1 MTTVLIM
8 EVMWCASP
16 VDATA
21 RRAPSGRAL
30 LSLYQMMVPL
40 PAAVAT
46 AAAARRVAA
55 TAAEAVVVA
64 SIDAAAAAACAAVS
78 ALMAAVTAA
87 VASSLRRAAAAATA
101 AAAVAVSVSDT
112 ASAAASRLAAFC
124 RRRLAETVMLVGS
137 DGAGAGHRDGCGC
150 RGGVVGGHVPS
161 VAGSPLPSLLLLGG
175 DDGGR
180 VGSGQNGGGP
190 AGGHGRNHG
199 GRAGHGLYGWL
210 FVCGGVRRR
219 PIIVACPGGNDCNGD
234 DGDIIDV
241 RLIIDRI
248 AP

>member
-1 MTTVLIM
+1 
-8 EVMWCASP
+8 
-16 VDATA
+16 
-21 RRAPSGRAL
+21 
-30 LSLYQMMVPL
+30 MMVPL

-161 VAGSPLPSLLLLGG
+161 VAGSPLLPSLLLLGG

-210 FVCGGVRRR
+210 FVCGGMRWR
-219 PIIVACPGGNDCNGD
+219 PIIAARLRGRTRSPGG
-234 DGDIIDV
+234 DV
-241 RLIIDRI
+241 DM
-248 AP
+248 AMDKTTTTSMM